1 MRPTFHFSM
10 SIIAAA
16 AFATTAAAHD
26 HDKDHKHDGHDHSG
40 HEHRE
45 LGAHVHGRGTFNIAI
60 EGNRVALELKAPGMD
75 IVGFESA
82 PTSDAQK
89 AAVETAKAT
98 LAKPLELF
106 VLPAAAGCSVAE
118 SDVHLHGAKDDDH
131 AGGDHKHDGHDHG
144 KHDHD
149 KHDHANHKHDG
160 HKHSDHK
167 HDHDHAHEGGHTEFH
182 AKYTLECTTPAAL
195 TSLAFDYFKNFA
207 GAQSLE
213 INAISEKGQSA
224 FEATRDKPSIDLGG
238 LM

>member
-1 MRPTFHFSM
+1 MRTSLRS
-10 SIIAAA
+10 SIAMIAVAA
-16 AFATTAAAHD
+16 IATTAAAHD
-26 HDKDHKHDGHDHSG
+26 HGKDHKHDGHDHSG

-82 PTSDAQK
+82 PSSDAQK
-89 AAVETAKAT
+89 AAVEKAKAT

-106 VLPAAAGCSVAE
+106 TLPAAAGCSVSE
-118 SDVHLHGAKDDDH
+118 TDVHLHGAKDDDH
-131 AGGDHKHDGHDHG
+131 AGAEHKHDDGHDHG
-144 KHDHD
+144 KHDHAD
-149 KHDHANHKHDG
+149 HKHDDHKHDG
-160 HKHSDHK
+160 HEHADHK
-167 HDHDHAHEGGHTEFH
+167 HDHADDSGHTEFH

-195 TSLAFDYFKNFA
+195 TSLAFDYFKSFA
-207 GAQSLE
+207 GAQSLGV
-213 INAISEKGQSA
+213 NAISEKSQST